1 MRSSRGGVLVLQDEG
16 DPGQPQ
22 VGFVAGRK
30 VGNAVKRNRAKRR
43 VREAMRRTHLQDGT
57 AYIVVASPGVLDAE
71 FTTLAVWLDEAIE
84 ANRMK
89 SSRKKP

>member
-1 MRSSRGGVLVLQDEG
+1 
-16 DPGQPQ
+16 
-22 VGFVAGRK
+22 
-30 VGNAVKRNRAKRR
+30 
-43 VREAMRRTHLQDGT
+43 MRRIHLQDGT

-89 SSRKKP
+89 SSRKNS